1 MGWKVERTL
10 DLMRQIL
17 ASGDQALADLAIAG
31 DDDIDATNLSLTEQC
46 YDLLRRQ
53 QPVAG
58 DLRLVVS
65 VIRVA
70 SELER
75 IADLALRIAKLA
87 PEHADLVADPLVS
100 DILTVMAGAAAEA
113 VRVAMA
119 AWAGHDL
126 ALAESLSTAPS
137 TTRHLSERL
146 TGHLVDLR
154 MPDAAR
160 IAVHAAAAAQAL
172 DRIADHARV
181 VGARVRYLLT
191 GDSTHLVAE
200 VR

>member
-100 DILTVMAGAAAEA
+100 DILTVMADAAAEA

-146 TGHLVDLR
+146 MGHLVDLR

>member
-146 TGHLVDLR
+146 MGHLVDLR

-181 VGARVRYLLT
+181 IGARVRYLLT

>member
-1 MGWKVERTL
+1 
-10 DLMRQIL
+10 
-17 ASGDQALADLAIAG
+17 
-31 DDDIDATNLSLTEQC
+31 
-46 YDLLRRQ
+46 
-53 QPVAG
+53 
-58 DLRLVVS
+58 
-65 VIRVA
+65 
-70 SELER
+70 
-75 IADLALRIAKLA
+75 
-87 PEHADLVADPLVS
+87 
-100 DILTVMAGAAAEA
+100 
-113 VRVAMA
+113 RVAMA

-146 TGHLVDLR
+146 MGHLVDLR

-181 VGARVRYLLT
+181 IGARVRYLLT